1 MDSIDIFLDLA
12 NVIQFVAVILLMR
25 AIIKDRKVIRGISV
39 TGSFMNF
46 IAIFCFEVVFVLLK
60 NYVSVALGLVG
71 LTFWF
76 ITFLFT
82 FTIRFTE
89 RKHQVKL
96 IK

>member
-1 MDSIDIFLDLA
+1 MDSVDIFLDIA
-12 NVIQFVAVILLMR
+12 NMIQFVAVILLLR
-25 AIIKDRKVIRGISV
+25 AIIKDRKVIKGISV
-39 TGSFMNF
+39 SGSFMNF

-76 ITFLFT
+76 ITFFFT
-82 FTIRFTE
+82 FNTRLSK
-89 RKHQVKL
+89 RNRQDLL